1 VQYLNINLIRKESNS
16 IHSSNTGWSNKV
28 RENNQ
33 DTPAEMTVIVC
44 IVFKGAMVWR
54 FLGFSGK
61 KVLIYL

>member
-1 VQYLNINLIRKESNS
+1 MQYLNINLIRKESNS
-16 IHSSNTGWSNKV
+16 IYSSNTGWSNKV
-28 RENNQ
+28 RESNQ

-44 IVFKGAMVWR
+44 IVFKGAMVWS